1 MRLDPA
7 GAHSAPGAR
16 PRSRGARFRP
26 GRAVLAWLAL
36 LLAVPWFGLASA
48 QDAGGLATIED
59 GGRFEVRSAFLEP
72 VEGVYQ
78 LNAAVDLSLSRSALQ
93 AVREGVPLSLELDI
107 SVDRRRSY
115 LPDED
120 VAFLVQRWQIQ
131 YHALSERFLVSNLNS
146 GQQTSHSTLAL
157 ALAAVSQVRGLPV
170 IDAPL
175 VRDGGRYEVSI
186 RMVATIEGGLPD
198 ALRTIMFWMD
208 WRRSTDWY
216 TWTLTT

>member
-1 MRLDPA
+1 MRLDTAPA
-7 GAHSAPGAR
+7 PPRAPGA
-16 PRSRGARFRP
+16 PRGSRLRAARL
-26 GRAVLAWLAL
+26 LAACLLWLAL
-36 LLAVPWFGLASA
+36 APWLPAVFA
-48 QDAGGLATIED
+48 QDVATVTAIEN
-59 GGRFEVRSAFLEP
+59 GGRFEIRSAFLEP

-78 LNAAVDLSLSRSALQ
+78 LNATVDLSLSRSALQ
-93 AVREGVPLSLELDI
+93 ALREGVPLSLELDI
-107 SVDRRRSY
+107 AVDRRRSY

-198 ALRTIMFWMD
+198 ALRTMMFWMD